1 MKNFLKKKKVL
12 LMMIVVIIAVIAVFN
27 VKNNKAEP
35 VIAAN
40 VSHLEK
46 KTIEQTISVK
56 APLEGIEKADVV
68 SPLNYEIL
76 DIKVKEGDIVKKDQI
91 LAVLDSE
98 ELEKEIDAAGN
109 QIQLAQLEQQEK
121 LKATQVEYDK
131 AMSKVAELE
140 KSFNQNKEL
149 LENEIITQE
158 TFEEIENNLNEAKKG
173 LESFNASDGKVNLSE
188 AEVKDVEIKKQELEK
203 KKEDL
208 DKVYIRSP
216 IDGTV
221 TRVNVNLGRY
231 AKDTE
236 DEKAMFVVENLNKL
250 QMKVLVSEFDVGFI
264 KQIGAVNIETGQ
276 QAEISSDIMGADNAE
291 GVVARISPTAE
302 QKDNNSME
310 RVIPVL
316 IDITER
322 PESLM
327 AGVIATAQIKVG
339 EADDV
344 FAVPTGAILE
354 DENGQDKIFAVND
367 DGSVKSIAVETG
379 METDLETEITGSG
392 LAEEMKI
399 VVNPDSS
406 YSDGMIVLS
415 NEEGK

>member
-250 QMKVLVSEFDVGFI
+250 QMKVLVSEFDVGKI
-264 KQIGAVNIETGQ
+264 KTGQ

>member
-250 QMKVLVSEFDVGFI
+250 QMKVLVSEFDVGKI
-264 KQIGAVNIETGQ
+264 KTGQ

-327 AGVIATAQIKVG
+327 AGVIATAQIKGG